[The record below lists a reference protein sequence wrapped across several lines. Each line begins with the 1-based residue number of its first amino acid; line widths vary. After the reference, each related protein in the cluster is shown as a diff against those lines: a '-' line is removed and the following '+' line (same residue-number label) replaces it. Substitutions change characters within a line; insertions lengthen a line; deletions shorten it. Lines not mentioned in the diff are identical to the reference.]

1 MGNRVSFSGNRIG
14 ETQMKSKL
22 LRRGIEP
29 IIAVV
34 ILVAVTL
41 VIAIGVIG
49 WIMGWW
55 GTFGATEALQF
66 YADSAIVY
74 STNANAWLL
83 QLHLKNTGSASA
95 VIYKIEIS
103 GIKEPITSQF
113 TTGSGASCPNQP
125 GPASA
130 TEVTVG
136 PGSEICLAAPIPQGE
151 TIVAGANYLVK
162 IYTRAGNVYSV
173 TVQAKS

>member
-1 MGNRVSFSGNRIG
+1 MS
-14 ETQMKSKL
+14 
-22 LRRGIEP
+22 GIEP

-55 GTFGATEALQF
+55 GTFGATESLQF
-66 YADSAIVY
+66 YPDSYIDVNGSKLY
-74 STNANAWLL
+74 
-83 QLHLKNTGSASA
+83 LHLKNTGSASA

-103 GIKEPITSQF
+103 GVETLTDTSKF
-113 TTGSGASCPNQP
+113 TGGKVTSG
-125 GPASA
+125 
-130 TEVTVG
+130 TVG
-136 PGSEICLAAPIPQGE
+136 PGTEE
-151 TIVAGANYLVK
+151 TLTISLLPSYTAGANYLVK

-173 TVQAKS
+173 TVQAK